1 MATGDHDWAVSEVVS
16 AANMDDYV
24 QLQVVGQYATAAAR
38 DAALSARKREG
49 MVTYQ
54 LDTNTLTIYSGTAW
68 STIGPGHGALIP
80 WTPVI
85 SQGATPTFTNTRSVY
100 SRVGRQIT
108 GSFQLSVTGAGTAAN
123 LVSVSIPFTAVG
135 TNDLCFVGTGK
146 IYDAS
151 SGFEYPCN
159 LVLSNTTNM
168 KFQTYVSATSV
179 GAYLGTS
186 VFTAALAAGD
196 AVVGQFQYEAATDA

>member
-1 MATGDHDWAVSEVVS
+1 MASGDHDWAVSEVVS

-24 QLQVVGQYATAAAR
+24 QLQTVQKHATAAAR

-49 MVTYQ
+49 MHTYQ
-54 LDTNTLTIYSGTAW
+54 DDTNCDTVYSGAAW
-68 STIGPGHGALIP
+68 STVGPMHGALIP

-85 SQGATPTFTNTRSVY
+85 SQGVNVTFTNTRSVY

-108 GSFQLSVTGAGTAAN
+108 GSFQLSVTGAGSAST
-123 LVSVSIPFTAVG
+123 LISISIPFTAVG
-135 TNDLCFVGTGK
+135 TNDLCFLGNGK
-146 IYDAS
+146 WYDAS
-151 SGFEYPCN
+151 TGFESSAF

-168 KFQTYVSATSV
+168 KYQIASQGGSV

-186 VFTAALAAGD
+186 GNTAALAAGD